1 MSAKKKSAA
10 PGGAPKRGKPPVV
23 MIHGAFVGPWSLDGF
38 AKKFR
43 DEGYE
48 VHVPSLRHHDKQKP
62 PAELGQ
68 TSLTDYAADL
78 EAFLDSLDMPCIMV
92 GHSMGGLLAQMLAAR
107 RDDVH
112 AVILLAPSAPW
123 GVPPASLLEIAS
135 AQAMLLNVGFW
146 NSILKPDQHVAGHY
160 SLDRVPPPEREAMFA
175 RFVPESGRATF
186 EIMHWGLDMGR
197 ASEVDARKV
206 ACPLLVLAGSEDRV
220 NPPGTVERIAALYR
234 ERATFENIPGMSH
247 WLIGE
252 PGWEEVAARALAW
265 LGEV

>member
-1 MSAKKKSAA
+1 MSAEKKSTAKSGRKA
-10 PGGAPKRGKPPVV
+10 KPPVV

-38 AKKFR
+38 ARKFR
-43 DEGYE
+43 AAGYE
-48 VHVPSLRHHDKQKP
+48 VHAPCLRHHDKPKP
-62 PAELGQ
+62 PSELGQ

-78 EAFLDSLDMPCIMV
+78 ENLLEDLDAPAIMV

-107 RDDVH
+107 CEVH
-112 AVILLAPSAPW
+112 VAVLLAPSAPW
-123 GVPPASLLEIAS
+123 GLPPASLFEIAS

-146 NSILKPDQHVAGHY
+146 NSVLKPDQHVAGHY
-160 SLDRVPPPEREAMFA
+160 SLDRVPPAERDAMFA

-206 ACPLLVLAGSEDRV
+206 TCPLLVIAGSDDRV

-234 ERATFENIPGMSH
+234 ERATYEKISGMSH
-247 WLIGE
+247 WLVGE
-252 PGWEEVAARALAW
+252 PGWEKVAARALAR
-265 LGEV
+265 LEEL

>member
-1 MSAKKKSAA
+1 MSARKKSPA
-10 PGGAPKRGKPPVV
+10 GKKGKPPVV

-38 AKKFR
+38 AGKFR
-43 DEGYE
+43 AAGYE
-48 VHVPSLRHHDKQKP
+48 VQAPCLRHHDKAKP
-62 PAELGQ
+62 PPDLGQ

-78 EAFLDSLDMPCIMV
+78 ENVLEDLEAPAILV

-112 AVILLAPSAPW
+112 AAILLAPSAPW
-123 GVPPASLLEIAS
+123 GVPPASLFEIAS

-160 SLDRVPPPEREAMFA
+160 SLDRMPPPERDAMFA

-206 ACPLLVLAGSEDRV
+206 TCPMLVLAGSEDRV
-220 NPPGTVERIAALYR
+220 NPPGTVQRIAALYR
-234 ERATFENIPGMSH
+234 ERATYENIAGMSH

-252 PGWEEVAARALAW
+252 PGWEKVADRALNW
-265 LGEV
+265 LSEI